1 MSKPEL
7 VKLID
12 TTLCTAC
19 RGCQV
24 ACKQWNELPGLKTKQ
39 LGTYQNPPDLQ
50 WNTWTLIRFQEY
62 EDKNK
67 NFQWIFRKDGCMH
80 CTDAACV
87 KVCPSGSLYYTPLKT
102 VGIHRD
108 KCIGCR
114 NACRPARSTFP
125 SMTQK
130 PTRFTNVTCA
140 IPASAKATRRP
151 A

>member
-1 MSKPEL
+1 MKNQPEL

-62 EDKNK
+62 EDKDG
-67 NFQWIFRKDGCMH
+67 NFHWIFRKD
-80 CTDAACV
+80 
-87 KVCPSGSLYYTPLKT
+87 
-102 VGIHRD
+102 
-108 KCIGCR
+108 
-114 NACRPARSTFP
+114 
-125 SMTQK
+125 
-130 PTRFTNVTCA
+130 
-140 IPASAKATRRP
+140 
-151 A
+151 